1 MKRITII
8 YCSKGGRTRK
18 LAEEIKQTLDKI
30 LAPGIGSELVDAAK
44 MDVKT
49 LKESAAFIIGS
60 PDYFSYVA
68 GHIKTFFDDL
78 WDDREQLKGRPA
90 FGFITHGGGGKAAKP
105 LEELCGSFKFN
116 FIKPVISVQ
125 GEANEKTKNQ
135 IRVNCEKLVKMV
147 A

>member
-1 MKRITII
+1 MKRITIL
-8 YCSKGGRTRK
+8 YYSKGGRTRK
-18 LAEEIKQTLDKI
+18 LAEEIKQILDKV
-30 LAPGIGSELVDAAK
+30 LAPGIESELTDATNTDMK
-44 MDVKT
+44 S
-49 LKESAAFIIGS
+49 LKKSAAFIIGS

-78 WDDREQLKGRPA
+78 WEDREQLKGRPA

-105 LEELCGSFKFN
+105 LEDLCGSFKLA

-125 GEANEKTKNQ
+125 GETNDKAKSQ
-135 IRVNCEKLVKMV
+135 IRANCEKLVKMV